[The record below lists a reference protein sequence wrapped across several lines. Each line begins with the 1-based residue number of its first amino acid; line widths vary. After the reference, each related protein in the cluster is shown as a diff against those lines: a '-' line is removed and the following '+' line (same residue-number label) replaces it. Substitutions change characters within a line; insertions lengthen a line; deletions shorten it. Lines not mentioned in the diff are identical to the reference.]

1 MELDKALSK
10 LFLPDDDSWL
20 KHANPWSVWSRFATL
35 PFIVFSIWSRVW
47 IGWFCLIPI
56 AILIVW
62 ILINPTLFSKPK
74 DFNSWAARAVLGER
88 MFMKRKENPI
98 SAEHSKIIV
107 ILNVL
112 QSCGALVLIYGL
124 WALDLGLTIHG
135 MVYVYM
141 AKMWFLD
148 RMVWLY
154 EATDIAK

>member
-35 PFIVFSIWSRVW
+35 PFIVLSIWSRVW
-47 IGWFCLIPI
+47 IGWYCLIPI
-56 AILIVW
+56 VILIVW

-74 DFNSWAARAVLGER
+74 DFNSWAAKAVLGER

-98 SAEHSKIIV
+98 SAEHSKVIV

-124 WALDLGLTIHG
+124 WILDLSLTIHG
-135 MVYVYM
+135 TVYVYM
-141 AKMWFLD
+141 GKMWFLD

-154 EATDIAK
+154 EAAGIAK

>member
-1 MELDKALSK
+1 MVSCLDRVV
-10 LFLPDDDSWL
+10 LPYTDCDS
-20 KHANPWSVWSRFATL
+20 
-35 PFIVFSIWSRVW
+35 
-47 IGWFCLIPI
+47 
-56 AILIVW
+56 IVW

-98 SAEHSKIIV
+98 SAEHSKVIV